1 MNISRNSKGTTSSSL
16 IHVSG
21 FPPKFDRQL
30 VSAQNCSVYWCYT
43 PGILGLELML
53 SLPPFL
59 QLHSNNTPRQDLLAQ
74 GEAQDVKTHYPVV
87 FSHKSQPG
95 SVVGVA
101 DAEWWPPLVGDG
113 RTPDALLLFIPGNPG
128 LVEFYTEFLEHLHH
142 TFNIARTHLAIL
154 VRGHIG
160 HAPGLPTENGSWS
173 VGLDSQ
179 VTSAIELYDSA
190 RDFYGPNTKIILA
203 GHSVG
208 SWIVAQWLFH
218 HPIPTIVSAL
228 SRLIS
233 LPPFSAVP
241 YMLSYI
247 SKFNEYPT
255 DQLNVIKSL
264 ITSPHVVYS
273 TLTMAHD
280 EMRTIGSLGSAS
292 STVQATCERERSR
305 IYACFAAKDEWVG
318 DEVSSVRA
326 MLDEQRVLVRDDDV
340 PHAFSEDTRR
350 HAPQS
355 HLYITCPH
363 TRRLAPST
371 AVSNVRLFAAMICA
385 WLHHSCTYEDH
396 PKVVGSGLLACCN
409 A

>member
-1 MNISRNSKGTTSSSL
+1 
-16 IHVSG
+16 
-21 FPPKFDRQL
+21 
-30 VSAQNCSVYWCYT
+30 
-43 PGILGLELML
+43 ML

-59 QLHSNNTPRQDLLAQ
+59 QLHSNNTPRQ

-208 SWIVAQWLFH
+208 SWIVAQVMHARPNTASGALLLFPTVSNIASTPNGQKLSVGVAIPSPYPNNRLSPFPPTFAP
-218 HPIPTIVSAL
+218 PILCCPLYAT
-228 SRLIS
+228 
-233 LPPFSAVP
+233 
-241 YMLSYI
+241 YI

-326 MLDEQRVLVRDDDV
+326 ILDEQRVLVRDDDV
-340 PHAFSEDTRR
+340 PHAFCI
-350 HAPQS
+350 S
-355 HLYITCPH
+355 HSIPVAETCVEWIKEI
-363 TRRLAPST
+363 LAT
-371 AVSNVRLFAAMICA
+371 Q
-385 WLHHSCTYEDH
+385 
-396 PKVVGSGLLACCN
+396 
-409 A
+409 